1 MDLRNL
7 SEQIIQKKREME
19 RMSALWLLTEKN
31 LKNLIRAKGSA
42 LIVIFAPLLIILI
55 LGLSFNTT
63 SQFGLNIGVHSSS
76 FTEDVTEFMDILK
89 EEEFKIIKYEST
101 LDECIE
107 DIKNGFT
114 HTCIEVPES
123 FAIDGNTP
131 KEI

>member
-1 MDLRNL
+1 
-7 SEQIIQKKREME
+7 
-19 RMSALWLLTEKN
+19 MSAIWFLIKKNITLL
-31 LKNLIRAKGSA
+31 LRSKGSA
-42 LIVIFAPLLIILI
+42 LTVIFAPLLIILI
-55 LGLSFNTT
+55 LGLSYNTS

-114 HTCIEVPES
+114 HTCIEVQES

-131 KEI
+131 KEITFYIDPSRINLVWM